1 MDKHNPPVN
10 RGKKSQHTDIYEQL
24 RRVQQAGILDPCAY
38 APADFIGIFPYS
50 YRAGEKIILIDG
62 NKRTTLI
69 SSDGLPHG
77 PYPRLIM
84 MWIGKEVLRRKKIL
98 PLDEAR
104 KIPLGTSLAHFLREC
119 GAIKATN
126 LDGTLRP
133 VGGKSYRALQNQ
145 FLRLANT
152 AIHIENIVKGEKGA
166 AVEWSN
172 TFISERGFFWWN
184 ESDDLEGDTEAH
196 ILLSE
201 EVFLR
206 IAESCVPLD
215 AVHVA
220 ELSASG
226 MGLDVYAWTARRN
239 KNNHRGYTRVTWEQ
253 LKRQFG
259 NTYADTD
266 QGRRDFRK
274 RMRKVV
280 KEVTAV
286 WPAAGLREWPGGLVL
301 TSKETPVP
309 SQRDTLLS

>member
-1 MDKHNPPVN
+1 MDNDSRKPNH
-10 RGKKSQHTDIYEQL
+10 GKKSQHVDMYEQL
-24 RRVQQAGILDPCAY
+24 QRVQRAGILDPYAY

-50 YRAGEKIILIDG
+50 HRAGDKITLVDG
-62 NKRTTLI
+62 NKRTTLM
-69 SSDGLPHG
+69 SPDGLPHG
-77 PYPRLIM
+77 TYPRLIM
-84 MWIGKEVLRRKKIL
+84 MWLGKEVLRRKKIL

-104 KIPLGTSLAHFLREC
+104 KIPLGNSLAHFLREC
-119 GAIKATN
+119 GVIKARN
-126 LDGTLRP
+126 PDGTLRP
-133 VGGKSYRALQNQ
+133 VGGKFYRALEKQ

-152 AIHIENIVKGEKGA
+152 AIHIENIIEGEKGA

-172 TFISERGFFWWN
+172 TFISEEGFFWWN
-184 ESDDLEGDTEAH
+184 ESDDLEGDEERY

-201 EVFLR
+201 KVFLR

-220 ELSASG
+220 ELSSSG

-239 KNNHRGYTRVTWEQ
+239 KNNPRGYTPVTWEQ
-253 LKRQFG
+253 LKKQFG
-259 NTYADTD
+259 STYADTD

-286 WPAAGLREWPGGLVL
+286 WPGAGLREWPGGLVL

-309 SQRDTLLS
+309 SQRNTLLS